1 MRHTRMLLVCCALIM
16 PGLALRA
23 GAGDLEKVL
32 KTLPPTIESG
42 YAVTSGGGTMYYH
55 SVNAHARNALLTRA
69 SDGTQSIEWVSDPA
83 PATVPEKGVTFAV
96 LAAMSG
102 SKGVHRFDMSVDGE
116 AMFHF
121 TTAPDS
127 LHRTFSE
134 TGPEGA
140 SLKFCATDAD
150 RFGDLFGYMFIVLPR
165 KSLKPG
171 IPLRLRVTGEA
182 EGSDAWFMTF
192 EHRLG
197 DAAWVRPL
205 PALVRTPR
213 GEMQPVSVEV
223 EHYGNPGTASIT
235 MDGGENLTGRL
246 VWGLSPFMVRSRPVE
261 APTVRRVR
269 VVSGKTVLAD
279 TSITMLPVQKRTLY
293 LLPHSHTDIG
303 YSDYQA
309 VVEKH
314 HMRYLDDGI
323 DIAKRTA
330 GYPEG
335 SRFRWNV
342 EVMWPL
348 ESYVSA
354 ATTEKKSRLGAAI
367 QNGWV
372 GLDGLYSNVLTGL
385 CRPEELFHLTDYA
398 RKVSAMFG
406 VPVKAAMISDI
417 PAYSSSIV
425 PALGRAGIRYLS
437 SGPNYVP
444 SFFDGGDRIGF
455 ALKTW
460 GDRPFYWVSASG
472 QDTVLFWMAGRGYS
486 WFHGLNMGELG
497 GAQSSEIFDY
507 VAELD
512 ARNYPYDMIEVRY
525 TVGGDN
531 GPPDPRLSDVV
542 RAWNNLYASPR
553 FAIATTTE
561 LFEKFER
568 KYGHMLPVRRG
579 DLTPYWEDGAASTA
593 RELAENR
600 QTAEALSQTET
611 LFALLRSA
619 PYPPETVYLAWRG
632 VHLFD
637 EHTWG
642 AANSISDPD
651 SPNVKAQWEYKLA
664 FLKGAEEGEGALRS
678 AVAGPLPGG
687 TVRALNI
694 VNTSSW
700 PRTGLVLIPKEVML
714 AGLRARDGAGGQVP
728 AQRISTGE
736 TAILVRNVPPF
747 GSLSVQF
754 ENGEPFPPSAAASV
768 SGTTLRD
775 GIIEATADSATGV
788 VNRLFW
794 GGGEPRRHGG
804 GRGAQ
809 PVSLRP
815 RTGPATGTAGQGRV
829 RAHHGQGPSPRGT
842 LGYLDS
848 PWRDR
853 AHADAPCHRRDRP
866 S

>member
-1 MRHTRMLLVCCALIM
+1 MRHLRMLLFCCALIM
-16 PGLALRA
+16 PGLTLRA
-23 GAGDLEKVL
+23 GAGGLENIL
-32 KTLPPTIESG
+32 GTLPPVIESG
-42 YAVTSGGGTMYYH
+42 YAVTAGGGTIYYH
-55 SVNAHARNALLTRA
+55 SVNAHARSALLVRA
-69 SDGTQSIEWVSDPA
+69 SDATQPIEWISDPA
-83 PATVPEKGVTFAV
+83 PAEVPEKGVTFV
-96 LAAMSG
+96 FLAAMSG
-102 SKGVHRFDMSVDGE
+102 SKGVHRFDMSVNGE
-116 AMFHF
+116 TLFHF

-127 LHRTFSE
+127 LHKTFSE
-134 TGPEGA
+134 TGPGGA
-140 SLKFCATDAD
+140 TLEFCATEAD
-150 RFGDLFGYMFIVLPR
+150 RFGDLFGYMFVVLPR

-171 IPLRLRVTGEA
+171 NPLRFRVTGEA
-182 EGSDAWFMTF
+182 AGSDAWFMTF

-197 DAAWVRPL
+197 EAAWVKPL
-205 PALVRTPR
+205 PALVLTPR

-223 EHYGNPGTASIT
+223 EHYGNPGTAKIT

-261 APTVRRVR
+261 TTTVRRVR

-279 TSITMLPVQKRTLY
+279 TSITMLPVRKRTLY

-309 VVEKH
+309 VVEQH
-314 HMRYLDDGI
+314 HMGYLDDGI

-335 SRFRWNV
+335 SRYRWNV

-354 ATTEKKSRLGAAI
+354 ATPEKRSRLTEAVK
-367 QNGWV
+367 NGWV

-398 RKVSAMFG
+398 RKASALFG

-425 PALGRAGIRYLS
+425 PALAHAGIRYLS

-444 SFFDGGDRIGF
+444 VFFDGGDRIGY
-455 ALKTW
+455 ALKAW
-460 GDRPFYWVSASG
+460 GDRPFYWVSSSG

-497 GAQSSEIFDY
+497 SAQSSEVFDY
-507 VAELD
+507 VSELD

-525 TVGGDN
+525 TVGDN
-531 GPPDPRLSDVV
+531 GPPDPRLPDVV
-542 RAWNNLYASPR
+542 RRWNTTYASPR

-561 LFEKFER
+561 LFEKFEG
-568 KYGHMLPVRRG
+568 KYGHSLPVRRG

-600 QTAEALSQTET
+600 QTAEALLQTET
-611 LFALLRSA
+611 LFALLHGA
-619 PYPPETVYLAWRG
+619 PYPPDAVYHAWRG

-651 SPNVKAQWEYKLA
+651 SPNVKDQWEYKLS
-664 FLKGAEEGEGALRS
+664 FLKGAEDDERALRS
-678 AVAGPLPGG
+678 AVAGPLPSG
-687 TVRALNI
+687 TVHALDI
-694 VNTSSW
+694 VNTNSW
-700 PRTGLVLIPKEVML
+700 PRTGLVLIPKEIPL
-714 AGLRARDGAGGQVP
+714 AGLRARDGAGGGVP

-736 TAILVRNVPPF
+736 TAILVKNVPPF
-747 GSLSVQF
+747 GSLRVQF
-754 ENGEPFPPSAAASV
+754 ETGDPFPPSAAASV
-768 SGTTLRD
+768 SGTMLRD
-775 GIIEATADSATGV
+775 GIIEARVDSASGV
-788 VNRLFW
+788 ISMLTS
-794 GGGEPRRHGG
+794 GGGET
-804 GRGAQ
+804 
-809 PVSLRP
+809 VSYTHL
-815 RTGPATGTAGQGRV
+815 
-829 RAHHGQGPSPRGT
+829 T
-842 LGYLDS
+842 L
-848 PWRDR
+848 PTNREV
-853 AHADAPCHRRDRP
+853 
-866 S
+866 